1 MGLFNEFFNFEAVL
15 SGRILRQYKISSLS
29 TDFNNNGEPFT
40 VFIKPKVVTNN
51 QVITLDVALI
61 KEYSSIF
68 KECPFVLNQWSP
80 CIILSIKANSSI
92 LADYDIYVGMGR

>member
-1 MGLFNEFFNFEAVL
+1 MSLFTKFFNFEAVL
-15 SGRILRQYKISSLS
+15 SGRILRQYKISSLA

-51 QVITLDVALI
+51 HVALI
-61 KEYSSIF
+61 KEDSSIF